1 MKKRLKIKTIPE
13 TSKFDLTQE
22 FDKLTKIYF
31 NARMAEASKNLVST
45 NQVETALELE
55 DKNTVK

>member
-1 MKKRLKIKTIPE
+1 MKKRFKIKTIPE

-45 NQVETALELE
+45 NQVEAALELE

>member
-55 DKNTVK
+55 DENTVE